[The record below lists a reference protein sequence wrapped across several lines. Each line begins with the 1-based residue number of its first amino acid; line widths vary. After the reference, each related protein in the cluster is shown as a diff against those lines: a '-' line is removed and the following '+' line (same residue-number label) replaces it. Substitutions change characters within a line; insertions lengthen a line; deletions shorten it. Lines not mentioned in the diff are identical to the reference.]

1 MSLDVDGLAARNE
14 EWRQAIEDRDQER
27 AAQILDADYALVLV
41 HPAPATVPRA
51 QWLAML
57 PDYVVHSWDV
67 REQRVEVEGDVGL
80 VCSLV
85 DMRATVLGEDRS
97 GPFVITDIWLA
108 RDGDWHVW
116 RRHSAPLS
124 AGPMPVGS

>member
-1 MSLDVDGLAARNE
+1 MALDAEGLTARSE
-14 EWRQAIEDRDQER
+14 EWRAAIEDRDQER
-27 AAQILDADYALVLV
+27 AATFLDADYALVLV
-41 HPAPATVPRA
+41 HPAPATVTRA

-67 REQRVEVEGDVGL
+67 REQRTDVARDVGL

-97 GPFVITDIWLA
+97 GLFVLTDAWLA
-108 RDGDWHVW
+108 RDGEWRVW

-124 AGPMPVGS
+124 AGAMPAGS